1 MCTNFDYFFP
11 LALKNKKIKVNIFV
25 KPYKKL
31 YLYCTATSSGMINF
45 LFENRT
51 KQLSYLQ
58 F

>member
-11 LALKNKKIKVNIFV
+11 LTLKNKKVKMNIFV
-25 KPYKKL
+25 KQYKKL
-31 YLYCTATSSGMINF
+31 YLFCTAKSSGMINF